1 MGPTL
6 YKIIN
11 DERVGDTSQ
20 ISVLSDEECSS
31 VINQTAGERAVS
43 RDKYHFRYIKLNM
56 PLVTF
61 KSIFSRYLKIWI

>member
-11 DERVGDTSQ
+11 DERVGDISQ
-20 ISVLSDEECSS
+20 ISVLSDEEYSS
-31 VINQTAGERAVS
+31 VINQTAGERAAS
-43 RDKYHFRYIKLNM
+43 RDKYHLRYIKLNM
-56 PLVTF
+56 TLITF